1 MPVDEQI
8 QKGHPKGL
16 YVLFFTEMW
25 ERFSYYGM
33 RALLV
38 LYLTAELFNG
48 GFGLLRENA
57 LGIYAIFTG
66 LVYLTPIVGG
76 ILADKILGQ
85 RKAIFIG
92 AITMAMGQ
100 FSLAASVIA
109 DSPDMRMNL
118 LYYGLAILI
127 IGNGF
132 FKPNISTMVGGLYKD
147 GDPRKDSAFT
157 IFYMG
162 INLGAFF
169 SPLVCG
175 TLGEV
180 YGWEYGFGTAG
191 LGMLLGMFWFVA
203 QGKALGEVGYAPK
216 NTDEVKGYS
225 TKDWMDVLYY
235 VVGSAVLCFLFVY
248 LWFGIDETIQ
258 QVIIYSLLAIGLAG
272 LIYVI
277 VSGTNGPT
285 EWSRVGVILVL
296 ALFHVVFWSGFEQA
310 GGTFNLFAA
319 ENTDRI
325 LFDWEIPATYFQS
338 INAIAI
344 FAIAPIFSLLWVS
357 LDKIGKNPR
366 TTVKFAIALILLS
379 LGFFVMAEAKNS
391 AADGLVSPLWL
402 VGVYLLHTL
411 GELAIS
417 PIGLSMI
424 TKLSPTKIVSAM
436 MGVWMGSIALGNFLA
451 GIMESVL
458 ESFGMELFSFIAL
471 EGLVAAGLLILLSPF
486 LNKMMKGIH

>member
-1 MPVDEQI
+1 
-8 QKGHPKGL
+8 
-16 YVLFFTEMW
+16 MW

-38 LYLTAELFNG
+38 LYLTAELING
-48 GFGLLRENA
+48 GFGLIRENA
-57 LGIYAIFTG
+57 LEIYAIFTFM
-66 LVYLTPIVGG
+66 VYLTPIIGG
-76 ILADKILGQ
+76 ILADKLLGQ
-85 RKAIFIG
+85 RKTIFIG

-109 DSPDMRMNL
+109 DTPDMRLNL

-127 IGNGF
+127 VGNGF
-132 FKPNISTMVGGLYKD
+132 FKPNISTMVGSLYNE

-175 TLGEV
+175 TLGEI
-180 YGWEYGFGTAG
+180 YGWEYGFGMAG
-191 LGMLLGMFWFVA
+191 IGMLVGTLWFLFQGNVLGN
-203 QGKALGEVGYAPK
+203 VGYAPK
-216 NTDEVKGYS
+216 N
-225 TKDWMDVLYY
+225 
-235 VVGSAVLCFLFVY
+235 
-248 LWFGIDETIQ
+248 IDETKSYSAKDWIDVAIYVIGIAILCLIFVVVWFDIPENIQ
-258 QVIIYSLLAIGLAG
+258 NIIIYSLAGIGLAG
-272 LIYVI
+272 LMYTIAV
-277 VSGTNGPT
+277 GTKGKT
-285 EWSRVGVILVL
+285 EWSRVGVIIIL
-296 ALFHVVFWSGFEQA
+296 AVFNLIFWSGFEQA

-319 ENTDRI
+319 ENTDRM
-325 LFDWEIPATYFQS
+325 LLGWEIPASYFQS

-344 FAIAPIFSLLWVS
+344 FAIAPIFSIMWVA

-366 TTVKFAIALILLS
+366 TTIKFALALILLS
-379 LGFFVMAEAKNS
+379 LGFFVMAAAKGF
-391 AADGLVSPLWL
+391 AADGLVSPFWL

-436 MGVWMGSIALGNFLA
+436 MGVWMASIAFGNLLA
-451 GIMESVL
+451 GIMESIL
-458 ESFGMELFSFIAL
+458 HSFGMELYSFIAL
-471 EGLVAAGLLILLSPF
+471 EGLIAAGLLIILSPF